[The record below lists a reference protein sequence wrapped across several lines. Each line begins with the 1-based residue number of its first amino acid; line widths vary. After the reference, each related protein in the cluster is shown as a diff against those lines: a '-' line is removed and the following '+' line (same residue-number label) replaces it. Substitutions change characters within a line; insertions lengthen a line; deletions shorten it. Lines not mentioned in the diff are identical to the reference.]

1 MTLDHRL
8 SLRGSVPAAAGS
20 AAVAAAVLRRFSLGV
35 IAYELLLA
43 ALIGGPVYLGCAAAA
58 GAAYMLA
65 THWSRCDTARSA
77 AMRVADRKEL
87 ASASASDRPKAP
99 GQHAVREA

>member
-8 SLRGSVPAAAGS
+8 TLRGSVPAAAGS

-65 THWSRCDTARSA
+65 TQW

-87 ASASASDRPKAP
+87 ASARASDRPKAP